1 MTALNIAKPI
11 EGCCTLESF
20 AKPKIEK
27 LRPELPRAAGMVPL
41 ELSSAFTECRM
52 GAKPWPLYVYGDVG
66 TGKTRFALLVNDWYG
81 GRFFDFADLW
91 AEYVTLCKGE
101 LRAEASIVS
110 PLAGDAL
117 VSQGKWFDVLKAS
130 RLVILDDV
138 GRRKDTEGGT
148 ARELL
153 CRLLDVREG
162 LPTICIGNLTPK
174 EIESNYDARTASR
187 MCGRSWVCVRGKDRR
202 LK

>member
-1 MTALNIAKPI
+1 MSTLNLVKPV
-11 EGCCTLESF
+11 EGCCVLESF
-20 AKPKIEK
+20 AKIKLDR
-27 LRPELPRAAGMVPL
+27 LRPELPREVVMVPL
-41 ELSSAFTECRM
+41 DLSDAFTRCRM
-52 GAKPWPLYVYGDVG
+52 GEAPWPLYVYGDVG

-91 AEYVTLCKGE
+91 AEYVVLLKGD
-101 LRAEASIVS
+101 LAAEPSVVVSAGGDAIVS
-110 PLAGDAL
+110 QHL
-117 VSQGKWFDVLKAS
+117 WFQLLKAS
-130 RLVILDDV
+130 RLLILDDV

-174 EIESNYDARTASR
+174 EIETNYDARTASR

-202 LK
+202 KT